1 MAKTETQYRT
11 TVPVGDMFDKPNGG
25 LIRQILFGEGFLCD
39 LTTARDGWIFGTRA
53 EDGYAGYIRQ
63 ENLSA
68 WVAPN
73 AQVGLGGAH
82 VYSHAEVKTLPVALL
97 PFQAKICV
105 SGDNSDADFAE
116 LTTGGFIPHSQ
127 IMNNPQTDY
136 AQADYVSIAEIF
148 LNTPYLWGGESQF
161 GMDCSGLVYRA
172 LRGVGMECPADSTP
186 QQGLGQEI
194 PTEKDSGK
202 NLTQNLARGDLIFW
216 HGHVGMM
223 RDSQT
228 LLHANAHHMR
238 TIAEPLTQVIARIKA
253 DTNDTPLTRRR
264 LADDWQRINHA

>member
-39 LTTARDGWIFGTRA
+39 LTTARDGWIFGRRA

-63 ENLSA
+63 ENLDA
-68 WVAPN
+68 WVEPN

-82 VYSHAEVKTLPVALL
+82 VYSKAEVKTLPVALL
-97 PFQAKICV
+97 PFQAQICV
-105 SGDNSDADFAE
+105 SADKSDADFAE
-116 LTTGGFIPHSQ
+116 LTTGGFISHSQ
-127 IMNNPQTDY
+127 ILNNPQTDY
-136 AQADYVSIAEIF
+136 VNIAEMF

-161 GMDCSGLVYRA
+161 GMDCSGLIYRA

-194 PTEKDSGK
+194 PADNT
-202 NLTQNLARGDLIFW
+202 LTQNLIRGDLIFW
-216 HGHVGMM
+216 HGHVGVM

-238 TIAEPLTQVIARIKA
+238 TTAEPLAQVITRIKA
-253 DTNDTPLTRRR
+253 DTNGAIIARRR
-264 LADDWQRINHA
+264 LAKD

>member
-1 MAKTETQYRT
+1 MAKTPKTETQYRT

-39 LTTARDGWIFGTRA
+39 LTTARDGWVFGRRA

-63 ENLSA
+63 ESLDT
-68 WVAPN
+68 WVEPN

-82 VYSHAEVKTLPVALL
+82 VYRKAEVKTLPVALL

-105 SGDNSDADFAE
+105 SGDKSDADFAT

-136 AQADYVSIAEIF
+136 AKTDYVSMAEMF

-161 GMDCSGLVYRA
+161 GMDCSGLIYRA

-194 PTEKDSGK
+194 PPDNT
-202 NLTQNLARGDLIFW
+202 LTQNLIRGDLIFW

-223 RDSQT
+223 CDSQT

-238 TIAEPLTQVIARIKA
+238 TIAEPLAQVITRIKA
-253 DTNDTPLTRRR
+253 DTNDTPLTHRR
-264 LADDWQRINHA
+264 LAEDWQRINHA

>member
-1 MAKTETQYRT
+1 MAKTAPQIQYRI

-25 LIRQILFGEGFLCD
+25 LVRQILFGEGFLCD
-39 LTTARDGWIFGTRA
+39 LTTARDGWVLGSRA
-53 EDGYAGYIRQ
+53 EDGYTGYIRHSS
-63 ENLSA
+63 LSA
-68 WVAPN
+68 WVVPN

-82 VYSHAEVKTLPVALL
+82 VYSKAEVKTLPMALL

-105 SGDNSDADFAE
+105 SGDKNDAEFAT
-116 LTTGGFIPHSQ
+116 LATGGFIPRSQ
-127 IMNNPQTDY
+127 IMNTPQTDY
-136 AQADYVSIAEIF
+136 VRIAETF

-161 GMDCSGLVYRA
+161 GMDCSGLIYRA

-194 PTEKDSGK
+194 PADK
-202 NLTQNLARGDLIFW
+202 NLIRGDLIFW

-223 RDSQT
+223 IDSQT

-238 TIAEPLTQVIARIKA
+238 TIAEPLAQVITRIKA
-253 DTNDTPLTRRR
+253 DTNGAIIARRR
-264 LADDWQRINHA
+264 LVKD

>member
-1 MAKTETQYRT
+1 MAKTAPKTETQYRT

-25 LIRQILFGEGFLCD
+25 LVRQILFGEGFLCD
-39 LTTARDGWIFGTRA
+39 LTTARDGWVFGTRA

-63 ENLSA
+63 ESLSA

-82 VYSHAEVKTLPVALL
+82 VYSKAEVKTLPVALL

-105 SGDNSDADFAE
+105 SDDKSDGDFAE

-127 IMNNPQTDY
+127 ILNTQKSP
-136 AQADYVSIAEIF
+136 AQNDYVSMAEMF

-172 LRGVGMECPADSTP
+172 LRGVGLECPADSTP

-194 PTEKDSGK
+194 PADNT
-202 NLTQNLARGDLIFW
+202 LTQNLIRGDLIFW

-238 TIAEPLTQVIARIKA
+238 TVAEPLAQVITRIQA
-253 DTNDTPLTRRR
+253 DTNDTPLTHRR

>member
-1 MAKTETQYRT
+1 MAKTQYRI

-25 LIRQILFGEGFLCD
+25 LVRQILFGEGFLCD

-53 EDGYAGYIRQ
+53 EDGYTGYIRQ

-68 WVAPN
+68 WVVPN

-82 VYSHAEVKTLPVALL
+82 VYSVAEVKTLPVALL

-105 SGDNSDADFAE
+105 SDDKNDSEFAE
-116 LTTGGFIPHSQ
+116 LATGGFIPHSQ
-127 IMNNPQTDY
+127 ILNTQKNPAKT
-136 AQADYVSIAEIF
+136 DYVSIAEMF

-161 GMDCSGLVYRA
+161 GMDCSGLIYRA

-194 PTEKDSGK
+194 PTD
-202 NLTQNLARGDLIFW
+202 NTLTQNLIRGDLIFW

-238 TIAEPLTQVIARIKA
+238 TVAEPLAQVITRIKA
-253 DTNDTPLTRRR
+253 DTNGAIIARRR
-264 LADDWQRINHA
+264 LAKD

>member
-11 TVPVGDMFDKPNGG
+11 IVPVGDMFDKPNGG

-39 LTTARDGWIFGTRA
+39 LTTARDGWVFGRRA
-53 EDGYAGYIRQ
+53 ADGYAGYIRR
-63 ENLSA
+63 ESLDT

-73 AQVGLGGAH
+73 AQVGAGGAH
-82 VYSHAEVKTLPVALL
+82 VYSKAEVKTLPVALL

-105 SGDNSDADFAE
+105 SDDKSDADFAE

-127 IMNNPQTDY
+127 ILNTQKSLVQN
-136 AQADYVSIAEIF
+136 DYVSVAEMF

-202 NLTQNLARGDLIFW
+202 NLTQNLIRGDLIFW

-238 TIAEPLTQVIARIKA
+238 TVAEPLAQVIARIQA
-253 DTNDTPLTRRR
+253 DTNGAIITRRR

>member
-1 MAKTETQYRT
+1 MAKTAPQYRT

-25 LIRQILFGEGFLCD
+25 LVRQILFGEGFLCD
-39 LTTARDGWIFGTRA
+39 LTTARDGWVFGRRA

-63 ENLSA
+63 ESLDA

-73 AQVGLGGAH
+73 AQVGLGGGH
-82 VYSHAEVKTLPVALL
+82 VYSVAEVKTLPVALL
-97 PFQAKICV
+97 PFQAQICV
-105 SGDNSDADFAE
+105 FADKNDADFAE
-116 LTTGGFIPHSQ
+116 LATGGFIPHSQ
-127 IMNNPQTDY
+127 ILNNSQTDY
-136 AQADYVSIAEIF
+136 AKKDYVSIAEMF

-161 GMDCSGLVYRA
+161 GMDCSGLIYRA
-172 LRGVGMECPADSTP
+172 LRGVGIECPADSTP

-194 PTEKDSGK
+194 PLKE
-202 NLTQNLARGDLIFW
+202 NLIRGDLIFW

-238 TIAEPLTQVIARIKA
+238 TTAEPLAQVITRIQT

>member
-1 MAKTETQYRT
+1 MAKTAPKTATQYRT
-11 TVPVGDMFDKPNGG
+11 IVPVGDMFDKPNGG
-25 LIRQILFGEGFLCD
+25 LVRQILFGEGFLCD
-39 LTTARDGWIFGTRA
+39 LTTARDGWVFGRRA

-63 ENLSA
+63 ESLSA

-82 VYSHAEVKTLPVALL
+82 VYRKAEVKTLPVALL
-97 PFQAKICV
+97 PFQAQICV
-105 SGDNSDADFAE
+105 SDDKDDSDFAE
-116 LTTGGFIPHSQ
+116 LTTGGFIPCSQ
-127 IMNNPQTDY
+127 ILNTPQTDY
-136 AQADYVSIAEIF
+136 VSMAEMF

-161 GMDCSGLVYRA
+161 GMDCSGLIYRA

-194 PTEKDSGK
+194 PADK
-202 NLTQNLARGDLIFW
+202 NLIRGDLIFW

-238 TIAEPLTQVIARIKA
+238 TTAEPLAQVIARIKA
-253 DTNDTPLTRRR
+253 DTNDTPLTHRR
-264 LADDWQRINHA
+264 LAEDWQRINHA

>member
-1 MAKTETQYRT
+1 MAKTAPQYRI

-39 LTTARDGWIFGTRA
+39 LTTARDGWVLGSRVA
-53 EDGYAGYIRQ
+53 DGYAGYIRQ
-63 ENLSA
+63 ESLSA
-68 WVAPN
+68 WVEPN

-82 VYSHAEVKTLPVALL
+82 VYNVAGVKTLPMALL

-105 SGDNSDADFAE
+105 SGDNSDAEFAT

-127 IMNNPQTDY
+127 ILNNQQTDY
-136 AQADYVSIAEIF
+136 AQADYVSMAEMF

-161 GMDCSGLVYRA
+161 GMDCSGLIYRA
-172 LRGVGMECPADSTP
+172 LRGVGIECPADSTP

-194 PTEKDSGK
+194 PADNT
-202 NLTQNLARGDLIFW
+202 LTQNLIRGDLIFW

-238 TIAEPLTQVIARIKA
+238 TIAEPLAQVITRIKT
-253 DTNDTPLTRRR
+253 DTNGAIIARRR
-264 LADDWQRINHA
+264 LAKD

>member
-1 MAKTETQYRT
+1 MAKTSKTETQYRT

-39 LTTARDGWIFGTRA
+39 LTTARDGWVLGSRA
-53 EDGYAGYIRQ
+53 ADGYAGYIRHSS
-63 ENLSA
+63 LSA

-82 VYSHAEVKTLPVALL
+82 VYSKAEVKTLPMALL
-97 PFQAKICV
+97 PFQAQICV
-105 SGDNSDADFAE
+105 SGDKSDADFAE

-136 AQADYVSIAEIF
+136 AKKDYAKKDYVRIAEMF

-161 GMDCSGLVYRA
+161 GMDCSGLIYRA

-194 PTEKDSGK
+194 PPNNT
-202 NLTQNLARGDLIFW
+202 LTRGDLIFW

-238 TIAEPLTQVIARIKA
+238 TVSEPLAQVIARIKA

-264 LADDWQRINHA
+264 LADDWQRISHA

>member
-1 MAKTETQYRT
+1 MAKPAPKTETQYRI

-25 LIRQILFGEGFLCD
+25 LVRQILFGEGFLCD
-39 LTTARDGWIFGTRA
+39 LTTARDGWVLGARA
-53 EDGYAGYIRQ
+53 TDGYAGYIRR
-63 ENLSA
+63 ESLDA

-82 VYSHAEVKTLPVALL
+82 VYNVAEVKTLPVALL
-97 PFQAKICV
+97 PFQAQVCV
-105 SGDNSDADFAE
+105 SGDKSDAEFAT

-127 IMNNPQTDY
+127 ILNTQKNPAKTDY
-136 AQADYVSIAEIF
+136 VTIAEMF

-161 GMDCSGLVYRA
+161 GMDCSGLIYRA

-194 PTEKDSGK
+194 PPDNT
-202 NLTQNLARGDLIFW
+202 LTQNLIRGDLIFW

-223 RDSQT
+223 IDSQT

-238 TIAEPLTQVIARIKA
+238 TVAEPLAQVIARIKA
-253 DTNDTPLTRRR
+253 DTSGAIIARRR
-264 LADDWQRINHA
+264 LAKD

>member
-1 MAKTETQYRT
+1 MAKTAPQIQYRL

-25 LIRQILFGEGFLCD
+25 LVRQILFGEGFLCD
-39 LTTARDGWIFGTRA
+39 LTTARDGWVFGSRA
-53 EDGYAGYIRQ
+53 TDGYTGYIRHSS
-63 ENLSA
+63 LSA
-68 WVAPN
+68 WVEPN

-82 VYSHAEVKTLPVALL
+82 VYRKAEVKTLPVALL

-105 SGDNSDADFAE
+105 SGDKSDADFAE
-116 LTTGGFIPHSQ
+116 LATGGFIPHSQ
-127 IMNNPQTDY
+127 IMNTPQTDY
-136 AQADYVSIAEIF
+136 AQADYVSIAEMF

-172 LRGVGMECPADSTP
+172 LRGVGIECPADSTP

-194 PTEKDSGK
+194 SADNT
-202 NLTQNLARGDLIFW
+202 LTQNLIRGDLIFW

-223 RDSQT
+223 IDSQT

-238 TIAEPLTQVIARIKA
+238 TVAEPLAQVITRIKT
-253 DTNDTPLTRRR
+253 DTNGAIIARRR
-264 LADDWQRINHA
+264 LAKD

>member
-1 MAKTETQYRT
+1 MAKTATQYRI

-25 LIRQILFGEGFLCD
+25 LVRQILFGEGFLCD

-63 ENLSA
+63 ESLSA

-82 VYSHAEVKTLPVALL
+82 VYSVAEVKTLPVALL

-105 SGDNSDADFAE
+105 SDDKSDSEFAE

-127 IMNNPQTDY
+127 ILNNPQTDY
-136 AQADYVSIAEIF
+136 AQTDYVSIAEMF

-161 GMDCSGLVYRA
+161 GMDCSGLIYRA

-194 PTEKDSGK
+194 PADNT
-202 NLTQNLARGDLIFW
+202 LTQNLIRGDLIFW

-238 TIAEPLTQVIARIKA
+238 TIAEPLAQVITRIKA